1 MVDHGADRVH
11 ARRACSRS
19 GRIGDLR
26 IGLAA
31 ESARTVVELTLALL
45 LFTDAATVP
54 LAEAEGDVRF
64 DGGLL
69 AIGLP
74 LTILLGA
81 LLAVVL
87 IPGIGW
93 PLAAVIAT
101 ILAPTDA
108 ALGLPLVSNPRIPVR
123 IRRILVI
130 ESGLNDGIATPFLVL
145 FLSIAESAAADHW
158 IVQSAVEIGLAVATA
173 VVVGGAGGWLLA
185 RARRRGFASGTPTEF
200 AIVGLALAA
209 YAGALAIGG
218 NGFVAAFGAGL
229 AFRAATGGRLHEED
243 GFAENLG
250 VLASFVVWALF
261 GAILAG
267 PVLSRG
273 IQPEIVLYAIL
284 SLTVIRMLPVA
295 VALAG
300 SGLRTDTIALIGW
313 FGPRGLASVVFTFLT
328 LETLSG
334 TGAPTGIVLSVATWT
349 VFLSILA
356 HGLTAGPLSRLY
368 ARRLAAAPPD
378 APELVDVVE
387 PRQRRLGL
395 A

>member
-1 MVDHGADRVH
+1 MRV
-11 ARRACSRS
+11 
-19 GRIGDLR
+19 
-26 IGLAA
+26 
-31 ESARTVVELTLALL
+31 
-45 LFTDAATVP
+45 
-54 LAEAEGDVRF
+54 
-64 DGGLL
+64 
-69 AIGLP
+69 
-74 LTILLGA
+74 
-81 LLAVVL
+81 
-87 IPGIGW
+87 
-93 PLAAVIAT
+93 
-101 ILAPTDA
+101 
-108 ALGLPLVSNPRIPVR
+108 
-123 IRRILVI
+123 RRILVI

-378 APELVDVVE
+378 APELVNVVE